1 MSASEYLRCAP
12 KYTISR
18 LIASPH
24 PTPSAPSEPLAL
36 VPPLKNPG
44 YAPDNSSEEFQ
55 RQQRVFAN
63 VSRTAT
69 DRTVVRRTNRP
80 MRRSLQRLVDGE
92 QVYKRLSLGRTRRQ
106 QAKRRRTGGDMH
118 AIRGHWHHWID
129 RIRVPIRL
137 PL

>member
-1 MSASEYLRCAP
+1 MRTKIHHFKVNSLPAPYPLGTFGASLLA
-12 KYTISR
+12 
-18 LIASPH
+18 
-24 PTPSAPSEPLAL
+24 PLAL